1 MCVRVWVVAWHMG
14 TMDGASK
21 RIQEKSN
28 PVAADAMEAFNLS
41 IFILFFFFFHFCCQ
55 AQRDEFIR
63 IQASAFYF
71 YYLFIKGPDGILGI
85 CHDVL

>member
-41 IFILFFFFFHFCCQ
+41 IFILLFFFFISVVKRRETNSFASKQAHFFHF
-55 AQRDEFIR
+55 
-63 IQASAFYF
+63 
-71 YYLFIKGPDGILGI
+71 LFINGPDGILGI